1 MIKSATESP
10 GEANSEE
17 MEELKK
23 RLNKSK
29 EDERNIKTEMNKIEN
44 SLEIEKQKSEESIAL
59 VKQKEE
65 DIKVI
70 YTVITDIHNTIKG
83 NGDQIS
89 IIS

>member
-1 MIKSATESP
+1 MHFIKSATESP

-29 EDERNIKTEMNKIEN
+29 EDERNIKNEISKIEN

-65 DIKVI
+65 DIKVR
-70 YTVITDIHNTIKG
+70 NTL
-83 NGDQIS
+83 QL
-89 IIS
+89 